1 MAQVNV
7 HYAKTHLSKLLERVE
22 RGEEIVI
29 ARAGKPVARLVA
41 APPPVLRKGGFM
53 KGHGWIA
60 DDFDAPMTPEELAE
74 WYDSPIFPDEK
85 PGEGKPPPAPKP
97 DPGKR

>member
-29 ARAGKPVARLVA
+29 ARAGVPVARLLP
-41 APPPVLRKGGFM
+41 APPPIVRKGGFM
-53 KGHGWIA
+53 KGWIA

-74 WYDSPIFPDEK
+74 WEDSPIFPPDK
-85 PGEGKPPPAPKP
+85 PTSGGDP
-97 DPGKR
+97 DPERR